1 MNSNFIDHI
10 RIFCASGAGGNGSA
24 HLRRAK
30 YNPKGG
36 PDGGDGGRGG
46 DVIIRSDSR
55 LWTLIHLKYTR
66 NIRAEDGKNGSR
78 NTRNGKSGANVYVDV
93 PVGTVIK
100 DSETG
105 KVLFELDRNGE
116 ERILCKGGQGGLG
129 NDNFKSP
136 TNRTPREFT
145 FGEPAQEGRFIFEL
159 KILADVGLVGLPTV
173 FISSVTGSGINALKE
188 ELWKALNVSGSKQ
201 DKAYP
206 PRGHDIPETNQC
218 QMTT

>member
-1 MNSNFIDHI
+1 MHRPIPHVAENQHQECRIAMNSNFIDHI

-116 ERILCKGGQGGLG
+116 EQILCKGE
-129 NDNFKSP
+129 
-136 TNRTPREFT
+136 TV
-145 FGEPAQEGRFIFEL
+145 L
-159 KILADVGLVGLPTV
+159 K
-173 FISSVTGSGINALKE
+173 
-188 ELWKALNVSGSKQ
+188 VS
-201 DKAYP
+201 D
-206 PRGHDIPETNQC
+206 
-218 QMTT
+218 

>member
-145 FGEPAQEGRFIFEL
+145 LRPLKKKLEL
-159 KILADVGLVGLPTV
+159 KDRENRV
-173 FISSVTGSGINALKE
+173 FEHDSTFFTFR
-188 ELWKALNVSGSKQ
+188 LNNRFSES
-201 DKAYP
+201 YFY
-206 PRGHDIPETNQC
+206 R
-218 QMTT
+218 

>member
-46 DVIIRSDSR
+46 DVIIRCNSR

-78 NTRNGKSGANVYVDV
+78 NINKRREHVQVQAFR
-93 PVGTVIK
+93 GTW
-100 DSETG
+100 
-105 KVLFELDRNGE
+105 
-116 ERILCKGGQGGLG
+116 
-129 NDNFKSP
+129 
-136 TNRTPREFT
+136 RT
-145 FGEPAQEGRFIFEL
+145 
-159 KILADVGLVGLPTV
+159 D
-173 FISSVTGSGINALKE
+173 
-188 ELWKALNVSGSKQ
+188 
-201 DKAYP
+201 D
-206 PRGHDIPETNQC
+206 
-218 QMTT
+218 

>member
-10 RIFCASGAGGNGSA
+10 CIFCASGAGGNGSA

-55 LWTLIHLKYTR
+55 LRTLIHLKYTR

-105 KVLFELDRNGE
+105 KALFALDRNGE
-116 ERILCKGGQGGLG
+116 EQILCKGGQGGLG
-129 NDNFKSP
+129 NNNFKSP
-136 TNRTPREFT
+136 TNRTPKEFT

-159 KILADVGLVGLPTV
+159 KILADVGLVGLP
-173 FISSVTGSGINALKE
+173 NAGKSTL
-188 ELWKALNVSGSKQ
+188 LSAF
-201 DKAYP
+201 P
-206 PRGHDIPETNQC
+206 PQGPRLP
-218 QMTT
+218 TTRSPHWSPNWESFPIAADSLSRWPTFPAS